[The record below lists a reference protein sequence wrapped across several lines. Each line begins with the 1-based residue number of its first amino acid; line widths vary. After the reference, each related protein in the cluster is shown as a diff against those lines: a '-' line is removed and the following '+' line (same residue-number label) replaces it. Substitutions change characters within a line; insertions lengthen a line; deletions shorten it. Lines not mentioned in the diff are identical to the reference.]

1 MSDRRIHRRS
11 SHLIITPPV
20 DKEVDELV
28 DSKKRDQRGS
38 INDLAEEKNLISK
51 R

>member
-1 MSDRRIHRRS
+1 MSDRRTQRRS
-11 SHLIITPPV
+11 FHLIIAPPV

-38 INDLAEEKNLISK
+38 INDLAEKENLISK